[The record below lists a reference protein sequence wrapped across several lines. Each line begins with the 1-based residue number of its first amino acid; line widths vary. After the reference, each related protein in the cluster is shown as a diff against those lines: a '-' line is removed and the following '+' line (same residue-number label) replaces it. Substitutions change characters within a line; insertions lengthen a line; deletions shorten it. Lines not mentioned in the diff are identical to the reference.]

1 MNDVAVLMLPELTF
15 GEPMSAKACEPVEV
29 PDTKTTSG
37 SSFWVTMSA
46 REVRA
51 QQVTAV
57 MAATAPQAR
66 MNRERVME

>member
-1 MNDVAVLMLPELTF
+1 MVPELTF
-15 GEPMSAKACEPVEV
+15 GEPMSTKACDPVEA
-29 PDTKTTSG
+29 PDTKTTLG
-37 SSFWVTMSA
+37 SSCWVTISA

-66 MNRERVME
+66 MNRERIMG